1 MQEYSGERIKIQFS
15 KENSDN
21 NIISSQK
28 GTIINIKGDQHLA
41 QWVAIHIIS
50 FIFLIFGCSFQG
62 KFSSHSEHATKK
74 LYFPSYPFFFFGCNL
89 KIAIKQSDGRK
100 SMIQSSKFVTRRF
113 PSEIVKES
121 MQ

>member
-21 NIISSQK
+21 NIISGQK

-50 FIFLIFGCSFQG
+50 FIFLFFGCSFQG

-74 LYFPSYPFFFFGCNL
+74 LYFPSYPFFFFWV
-89 KIAIKQSDGRK
+89 QSKDSNKTVRRK
-100 SMIQSSKFVTRRF
+100 KVYDTVLQICDQ
-113 PSEIVKES
+113 EIPK
-121 MQ
+121 